1 MRRTAPG
8 VQWRPVIAG
17 GALAALVTIAGV
29 VASTAAGI
37 GPLGAVSVPAGIAAG
52 GFLAGRLAR
61 SAGLLQ
67 GGMVAVLWIAA
78 EALGDIASPPAVADP
93 VADLALVVLSDI
105 FRISLGAAFGWLG
118 QGRVLRG

>member
-17 GALAALVTIAGV
+17 GALAALVAIVVGV
-29 VASTAAGI
+29 VGSAAGLA
-37 GPLGAVSVPAGIAAG
+37 PLGALSVPAGIAAG
-52 GFLAGRLAR
+52 GFLAGRLAG

-78 EALGDIASPPAVADP
+78 EALGDIASPPAAADP

-105 FRISLGAAFGWLG
+105 FRISLGAGFGWLG

>member
-1 MRRTAPG
+1 MRRTTPS

-17 GALAALVTIAGV
+17 GALAALVAIVVGV
-29 VASTAAGI
+29 VGSAAGLA
-37 GPLGAVSVPAGIAAG
+37 PLSALSVTAGIAAG
-52 GFLAGRLAR
+52 GFLAGRLAG

-78 EALGDIASPPAVADP
+78 EALGDIASPPAAADP
-93 VADLALVVLSDI
+93 VADLALVLLSDI